1 MAEYYT
7 LIKHVHQGS
16 AILSVALFIL
26 RGIWMMAGSGMLQR
40 AWVRIVPHVIDTVL
54 LVSALLLAWIIA
66 QYPFVH
72 GWVTAKVVGLVI
84 YIALGMIA
92 LKRGRTMGIRVVA
105 WVAALMVFAY
115 IMLVAVTKQVLPL
128 IG

>member
-1 MAEYYT
+1 MDEYYT

-16 AILSVALFIL
+16 AIVSVALFIL

-40 AWVRIVPHVIDTVL
+40 TWVRIVPHVIDTVL
-54 LVSALLLAWIIA
+54 LVSALLLAWILA

-92 LKRGRTMGIRVVA
+92 LKRGRTMGTRVVA
-105 WVAALMVFAY
+105 WIGALMVFAY
-115 IMLVAVTKQVLPL
+115 IMLVAVTKEILPL

>member
-16 AILSVALFIL
+16 AIVSVALFIL
-26 RGIWMMAGSGMLQR
+26 RGIWMMAGSGMLKR
-40 AWVRIVPHVIDTVL
+40 TWVRIVPHVIDTVL
-54 LVSALLLAWIIA
+54 LISALLLAWIIA

-72 GWVTAKVVGLVI
+72 GWITAKVVGLVI

-105 WVAALMVFAY
+105 WIGALMVFAY
-115 IMLVAVTKQVLPL
+115 IMLVAVTKQVLPI

>member
-7 LIKHVHQGS
+7 LIKHIHQGS
-16 AILSVALFIL
+16 AIVSVALFIL
-26 RGIWMMAGSGMLQR
+26 RGIWMMAESGMLR
-40 AWVRIVPHVIDTVL
+40 RTWVRVVPHVIDTVL
-54 LVSALLLAWIIA
+54 LASALMLSWLIA

-72 GWVTAKVVGLVI
+72 GWVTAKVVGLVV

-105 WVAALMVFAY
+105 WFVALMVFAY
-115 IMLVAVTKQVLPL
+115 IMLVAVTKQVLPI